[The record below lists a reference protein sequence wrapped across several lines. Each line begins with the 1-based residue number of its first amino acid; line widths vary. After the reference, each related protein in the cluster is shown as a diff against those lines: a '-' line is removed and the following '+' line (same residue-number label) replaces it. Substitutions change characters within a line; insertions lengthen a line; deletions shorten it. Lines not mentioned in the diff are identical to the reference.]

1 VIIGDAAHATSPTSG
16 QGASLAIEDAL
27 VLARCLRDL
36 PDTAAAFAD
45 FERLRRPRVERVV
58 AWAARMNRNKMPGPI
73 ARAVRDA
80 VLPLVLRR
88 AARQSQGWLF
98 EHRVEWG
105 ANASGRAGERGGA
118 RRLRTNA

>member
-1 VIIGDAAHATSPTSG
+1 VTGRGRGRRH
-16 QGASLAIEDAL
+16 AL
-27 VLARCLRDL
+27 VIGGGIAGPTAAVALQRAGIDATVLRDL
-36 PDTAAAFAD
+36 PDASAAFAQ

-88 AARQSQGWLF
+88 AARQTQGWLF
-98 EHRVEWG
+98 DYQIAWDEGLVP
-105 ANASGRAGERGGA
+105 AA
-118 RRLRTNA
+118 